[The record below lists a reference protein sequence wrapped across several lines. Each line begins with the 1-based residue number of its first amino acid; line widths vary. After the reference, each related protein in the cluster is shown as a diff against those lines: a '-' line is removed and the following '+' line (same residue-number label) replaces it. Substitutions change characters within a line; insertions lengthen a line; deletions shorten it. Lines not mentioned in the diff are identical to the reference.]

1 MCTKKA
7 MVVVDF
13 MAFVRKVPV
22 KKPKLKTYGGM
33 AKHLW
38 NTFTKLE
45 SNYARID
52 YFRFIHNLKYQ
63 GNRTEQKKLRGRY

>member
-1 MCTKKA
+1 MCAKKA
-7 MVVVDF
+7 MLVVDF

-33 AKHLW
+33 AKHMW

-52 YFRFIHNLKYQ
+52 YF
-63 GNRTEQKKLRGRY
+63 